1 MLAYPT
7 PTGSPAP
14 QSLPL
19 QPTTA
24 VATPTLP
31 TFATTWPS
39 AAAALHLPD
48 PSAALHAF
56 ASTATAH
63 FSSPTT
69 PCTTPSSQLTYLA
82 GLAALFLAPLQRAVS
97 AVLADAE
104 KVIGPVVT
112 AGEVPTVNVGM
123 ADWAVPNVPAIWP
136 HPLARVLAAEA
147 ALVWCPGVQADLS
160 TLLAIRCAL
169 LASVCATPTS
179 AESEVVASILCAAH
193 GTSPLAPRVLAPA
206 LAQLT
211 KRAVH
216 VHDGP
221 RMETFGGSGGVG
233 NPLVVAIVDRDVPVV
248 AVRRVGPHPCAA
260 GARARRMR
268 SRDEFEVDSMSEND
282 EDEAVDVRERPVG
295 WTASKRMRKEV

>member
-14 QSLPL
+14 TLP

-31 TFATTWPS
+31 TFA
-39 AAAALHLPD
+39 
-48 PSAALHAF
+48 
-56 ASTATAH
+56 
-63 FSSPTT
+63 
-69 PCTTPSSQLTYLA
+69 SQLTYLA
-82 GLAALFLAPLQRAVS
+82 GLAALFLAPFQRAVS

-104 KVIGPVVT
+104 KVAGPVAL
-112 AGEVPTVNVGM
+112 AGELPVVVNAAGM
-123 ADWAVPNVPAIWP
+123 ADCAVPNVPAILP

-147 ALVWCPGVQADLS
+147 ALVWSPAVPTPELA

-169 LASVCATPTS
+169 LASACAQPTS
-179 AESEVVASILCAAH
+179 ADSDVVQSVLCAAH
-193 GTSPLAPRVLAPA
+193 GTAPISPRVLAPA
-206 LAQLT
+206 LAQIT

-221 RMETFGGSGGVG
+221 RIETFGGSGGG
-233 NPLVVAIVDRDVPVV
+233 GAPLVVVVVDGDVPVV
-248 AVRRVGPHPCAA
+248 AVRRVGPHPGAA

-268 SRDEFEVDSMSEND
+268 SRDEFEVDSMSE

-295 WTASKRMRKEV
+295 WTASKRMRREV

>member
-14 QSLPL
+14 QSLP
-19 QPTTA
+19 QATTA

-31 TFATTWPS
+31 TFASTWPS
-39 AAAALHLPD
+39 AATTLHLPD

-63 FSSPTT
+63 FSSSTT

-82 GLAALFLAPLQRAVS
+82 GLAALFLAPFQRAVS

-104 KVIGPVVT
+104 KVVGPVVL
-112 AGEVPTVNVGM
+112 AGELPVVATGPGTELV
-123 ADWAVPNVPAIWP
+123 VPNVPAIWP

-147 ALVWCPGVQADLS
+147 ALVWSPVVQTTELA

-169 LASVCATPTS
+169 LASACANPLCTD
-179 AESEVVASILCAAH
+179 AEVVASILCAAS
-193 GTSPLAPRVLAPA
+193 GTAPLAPRVLAPA
-206 LAQLT
+206 LALVT

-221 RMETFGGSGGVG
+221 RIETFGGSGSVG
-233 NPLVVAIVDRDVPVV
+233 IPLVVVIVDGDVPVV
-248 AVRRVGPHPCAA
+248 AVRRVGPHPGAA

-295 WTASKRMRKEV
+295 WTASKRMRR